1 MKKFLASLSSEFVYI
16 PHMSLSLE
24 DIIKKQALE
33 YSKKEVKKV
42 NSTMAL
48 EDQKPDNDFSKKRIA
63 KKADDIVRSGNW
75 KKIWR

>member
-1 MKKFLASLSSEFVYI
+1 
-16 PHMSLSLE
+16 MSLSLE

-48 EDQKPDNDFSKKRIA
+48 EDQKPGNDFSKKRIE